1 MIPALALGQSAG
13 AQANKSMESY
23 AAPAP
28 AAAMAS
34 TFTANSV
41 NQPQVSTFQKRG
53 TQKVK
58 DFYNYLIIISNPT
71 YDKKLREDAK
81 SQAKQLFYGSD
92 CRVDGKTV
100 SGFID
105 SCFNLQKQV
114 DWKVEDEEVL
124 KNMSATNVSDTAT
137 YYGEI
142 TFKESVNG
150 VIVGVKKAEIVLS
163 KSEKQFGD
171 IKKEV
176 WSVFICSIE

>member
-1 MIPALALGQSAG
+1 
-13 AQANKSMESY
+13 
-23 AAPAP
+23 
-28 AAAMAS
+28 
-34 TFTANSV
+34 
-41 NQPQVSTFQKRG
+41 
-53 TQKVK
+53 
-58 DFYNYLIIISNPT
+58 
-71 YDKKLREDAK
+71 
-81 SQAKQLFYGSD
+81 
-92 CRVDGKTV
+92 
-100 SGFID
+100 
-105 SCFNLQKQV
+105 V